1 MHCTKLLSKVCV
13 EQHLE
18 TLVYVCDKANTYY
31 NTHSSLIISVSTGA
45 QYFAAVT
52 VLNTYNVHDLN
63 SLDTYSS
70 CTVHEQD
77 SVVARHE
84 RTNYTHAIACMQYS
98 T

>member
-18 TLVYVCDKANTYY
+18 TLVYVCDKAYY
-31 NTHSSLIISVSTGA
+31 NTHSPLIVSASTGT

-63 SLDTYSS
+63 NSLDTYSS
-70 CTVHEQD
+70 FTVHEQD